1 MRFFN
6 TAGPCDSRYHYM
18 VPAAERL
25 PDAPR
30 LIERGMYFVV
40 HAPRQT
46 GKTTTLLTLARQLTA
61 GGKYAALW
69 FSCEAGK
76 IAGDDHVAG
85 QRAVLDAIW
94 DSAAFEL
101 PAELQ
106 PPAEWPVRSDAHLLG
121 AALGAWAQV
130 CPRPLVLFFDEI
142 DALRD
147 NSLLSVLG
155 QLRTRYVQ
163 RPDNAPWSVV
173 LCGLR
178 DVRDY
183 KIASGGDGNRLGTS
197 SPFNIKVESMRL
209 GNFDAA
215 EVAALYAQHT
225 TDTGQPFT
233 DGALAR
239 AFELTAGQPWLV
251 NALAYEIMDRMRV
264 APPEPIT
271 AEHMEQARERLILA
285 RATHLDS
292 LVARLGEDR
301 VRRIIE
307 PLLAGEMLSSVTY
320 DDDAAYV
327 HDLGLIAL
335 EPEVRIANPIY
346 REVIVRVL
354 ATPVEGDIRVTPRHF
369 LGPDGRLDLLAIL
382 RSFTA
387 FWREHGRALTGA
399 LVYHEVAPQLVLM
412 AYLQSVV
419 NGTGF
424 IDREYG
430 VGRGRIDLQ
439 LRWPYQDASG
449 QRQWQREALE
459 IKVWR
464 DKKPD
469 PLDEGLRQLDQY
481 LGQLGLDH
489 GALVIFDRRAAH
501 SGARGDAT
509 SAAGE
514 DASPPIAFEQA
525 RAASGRDVTVLRV

>member
-6 TAGPCDSRYHYM
+6 TAGPCDPRYHYM
-18 VPAAERL
+18 LPAAERL
-25 PDAPR
+25 PAAPR

-46 GKTTTLLTLARQLTA
+46 GKTTTLMALSRQLTA
-61 GGKYAALW
+61 AGKYAALH
-69 FSCEAGK
+69 FSCEAAK

-94 DSAAFEL
+94 DVASSVL
-101 PAELQ
+101 PPELQ
-106 PPAEWPVRSDAHLLG
+106 PPDEWPTRSDAHLLSAG
-121 AALGAWAQV
+121 LDAWARA

-142 DALRD
+142 DALRGD
-147 NSLLSVLG
+147 TLLSVLG
-155 QLRTRYVQ
+155 QLRARYAL

-183 KIASGGDGNRLGTS
+183 KVASGGAGDRLGTS

-209 GNFDAA
+209 GNFDHA
-215 EVAALYAQHT
+215 EVVALYAQHT

-233 DGALAR
+233 ADAVAR

-251 NALAYEIMDRMRV
+251 NALAYEIIDRMGI

-292 LVARLGEDR
+292 LVARLSEDR
-301 VRRIIE
+301 VRRIME
-307 PLLAGEMLSSVTY
+307 PLLAGGSLSSATY

-335 EPEVRIANPIY
+335 EPEVHIANPIY

-354 ATPVEGDIRVTPRHF
+354 AARIEGDTP
-369 LGPDGRLDLLAIL
+369 
-382 RSFTA
+382 S
-387 FWREHGRALTGA
+387 
-399 LVYHEVAPQLVLM
+399 
-412 AYLQSVV
+412 
-419 NGTGF
+419 
-424 IDREYG
+424 
-430 VGRGRIDLQ
+430 
-439 LRWPYQDASG
+439 
-449 QRQWQREALE
+449 
-459 IKVWR
+459 
-464 DKKPD
+464 
-469 PLDEGLRQLDQY
+469 
-481 LGQLGLDH
+481 
-489 GALVIFDRRAAH
+489 
-501 SGARGDAT
+501 
-509 SAAGE
+509 
-514 DASPPIAFEQA
+514 IAFEQA
-525 RAASGRDVTVLRV
+525 RTAGGRDVTVLRA